1 MIRLLK
7 YILLFILVS
16 IDIVSCD
23 YQYIQETNEFSS
35 SENDNIDRL
44 IINKLLESENTA
56 LIDENIERFRAQNQI
71 KGLSVAIVKDERLVF
86 TKGYGL
92 ADETAQIETTPEHL
106 FRIASVSKLVTAVAV
121 MKLVESGKITLTSP
135 VFGENGILNEEK
147 FLNIKD
153 KRLEN
158 IRVIDLLNHSGGW
171 TQRYGDIAFLPKI
184 VASEVGEELPVNID
198 SYIKFVVS
206 KRLHFDP
213 GTLSAY
219 SNLGYMILGKV
230 VAEASGMEYEK
241 YVRENILKPA
251 GIRHMQLGGNFEG
264 EQRSNEVRYYQPEDA
279 QPIESFDGS
288 GRLFP
293 KTYGGNDIHLL
304 GSAGGWIASSVD
316 LMKLLVRIDR
326 QSKVQDILSPQ
337 SVDKMTYVDANGLDP
352 LGWRSTNESGEWW
365 RTGTLPGTSALVKRQ
380 PDGFSWVIL
389 SNTSNYK
396 GPRLAMEMDRM
407 MTNLLQKVEKWPDYD
422 LFSYYRK

>member
-7 YILLFILVS
+7 YILLFILIS

-23 YQYIQETNEFSS
+23 YQYMQETSEFSS
-35 SENDNIDRL
+35 SEKNNINRL
-44 IINKLLESENTA
+44 LINKLLESENTA
-56 LIDENIERFRAQNQI
+56 LIDESIERFRTQNHI

-86 TKGYGL
+86 AKGYGL
-92 ADETAQIETTPEHL
+92 ANENANIETNPEHL
-106 FRIASVSKLVTAVAV
+106 FRIASVSKLITATAV
-121 MKLVESGKITLTSP
+121 MKLVESGKFTLHSR
-135 VFGENGILNEEK
+135 VFGKKGILNDEK
-147 FLNIKD
+147 FLDIKD

-198 SYIKFVVS
+198 SYVKFVVS
-206 KRLHFDP
+206 KKLHFEP

-230 VAEASGMEYEK
+230 VAKASGMDYEK
-241 YVRENILKPA
+241 YVQENVLRPA
-251 GIRHMQLGGNFEG
+251 GIRHMQLGGNFEE
-264 EQRSNEVRYYQPEDA
+264 EQCPNEVHYYQPEDA
-279 QPIESFDGS
+279 QPIESFDGT

-293 KTYGGNDIHLL
+293 KIYGGNDIRLL
-304 GSAGGWIASSVD
+304 GSAGGWIASSID
-316 LMKLLVRIDR
+316 LMRLVVSIDR
-326 QSKVQDILSPQ
+326 HNGVKDILSAK
-337 SVDKMTYVDANGLDP
+337 SIDEMTRVDAHGLDP
-352 LGWRSTNESGEWW
+352 LGWRSTDGNGNWW

-380 PDGFSWVIL
+380 PNGFSWVIL

-396 GPRLAMEMDRM
+396 GPRLAVEMDRV
-407 MTNLLQKVEKWPDYD
+407 MTGILQKVEKWPDYD
-422 LFSYYRK
+422 LFSYYN